1 MQAQLLPIL
10 LAGPEGM
17 TGRWMCDSM
26 ETRHDPLGMSTGS
39 DGSAEGLLSLFLF
52 FFLFFS
58 FFFLFSQTLP
68 IENLLGGNH
77 LHDPASY
84 DDQM

>member
-1 MQAQLLPIL
+1 
-10 LAGPEGM
+10 
-17 TGRWMCDSM
+17 M

-39 DGSAEGLLSLFLF
+39 DGSAKGVLSLFLFFFLFVFLFFSLLF